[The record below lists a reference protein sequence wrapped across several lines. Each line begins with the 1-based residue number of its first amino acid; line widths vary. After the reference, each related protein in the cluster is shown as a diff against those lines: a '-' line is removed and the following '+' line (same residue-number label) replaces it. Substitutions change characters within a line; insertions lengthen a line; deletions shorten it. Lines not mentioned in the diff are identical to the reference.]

1 MKGLSIGQKKI
12 LAGVFAN
19 GGVAWFSTG
28 VIVPVIAGKTLSDFI
43 ATLTVGFLF
52 AAVFVIIALTIA
64 RGLKS

>member
-1 MKGLSIGQKKI
+1 MKGLSVGQKKI

-19 GGVAWFSTG
+19 GSVAWFSTG

-52 AAVFVIIALTIA
+52 AAIFVIIALTIA
-64 RGLKS
+64 RGIKS